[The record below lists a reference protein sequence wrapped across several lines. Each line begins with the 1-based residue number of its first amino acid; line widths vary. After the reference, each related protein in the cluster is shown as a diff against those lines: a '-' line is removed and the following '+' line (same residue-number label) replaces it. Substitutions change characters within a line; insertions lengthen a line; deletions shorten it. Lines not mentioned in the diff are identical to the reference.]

1 MRKLIFA
8 FLFLSFVFAAC
19 DNGSDKS
26 LDDLKKENQELKDAL
41 AASSKITNV
50 EFTASEMIL
59 TYSNGLKLTT
69 AIPDVLRGE
78 DGTTP
83 KIGENGNWWIGTTD
97 TGVLAQGQ
105 NGTNGADGTDGS
117 NGTNGVDG
125 NSPIIGENGN
135 WWIGDTD
142 TNVAATGAAGVAGVG
157 IQSISFDQSTGVM
170 TITLTN
176 GTESKFVIDNKDG
189 SLAAYI
195 MEDLNGKYLVKKI
208 TMGDIPYAEFEYNDD
223 HQITKLTSYSA
234 NGYQT
239 FKRFEVE
246 KEYVDGK
253 PSKVLTRRFA
263 TEKTT
268 KYSDEYVGSNGYDV
282 IEVDE
287 DKGDRFMEEN
297 SDGIFFVYF
306 KNGPTEN
313 GFGYNKYFASKGS
326 RLYSEIS
333 FNAGGKTCTVYD
345 YESTVSIANSENVNI
360 DYYYYRVYEKAL
372 IFSDYENSYY
382 KSIKRADNQFEIY
395 EHRGSRYF
403 YRSGSGN
410 IDDLEF
416 YVLNSV
422 RTIQGTYEIGELM
435 SETYSDLVYDSSNK
449 VEKIYESREE
459 GVEATSYI
467 LNSYDGDNLAKTER
481 FSKDGDNWMKEAKYS
496 TYQYNSQNLLTQA
509 IEHDA
514 EGNEKVISKIEYDQE
529 GNPIEIFKYYS
540 EQVDRY
546 GIVNPETGIREYQ
559 DVVVAESGLYSF
571 AKLEYNYTMKNF
583 FGNTITGLFPE
594 LYGFNFINAL
604 KSGTFSNSINAGA
617 IEYKNFNDGGY
628 PQIMEFIGSGDDDSS
643 FIGQLKIEYI
653 KIED

>member
-8 FLFLSFVFAAC
+8 FLFLSFLFAAC

-59 TYSNGLKLTT
+59 TYTNGLKLTT
-69 AIPDVLRGE
+69 SIPDVLRGE

-105 NGTNGADGTDGS
+105 NGADGTDGS
-117 NGTNGVDG
+117 DGTDG

-246 KEYVDGK
+246 KKYVDGK
-253 PSKVLTRRFA
+253 PSKLLTRRFA

-268 KYSDEYVGSNGYDV
+268 KYSDEEYINTITKYV
-282 IEVDE
+282 EFDE
-287 DKGDRFMEEN
+287 DKGEWFLSEEYGRIYYYSFRN
-297 SDGIFFVYF
+297 KTNGKF
-306 KNGPTEN
+306 K
-313 GFGYNKYFASKGS
+313 YYRYFAVKDD
-326 RLYSEIS
+326 RLYNEIS
-333 FNAGGKTCTVYD
+333 ENYDGTYRVY
-345 YESTVSIANSENVNI
+345 YYQSNVKVYNEETSTD
-360 DYYYYRVYEKAL
+360 DYYYYYDVFDECYV
-372 IFSDYENSYY
+372 YENSQDYWE
-382 KSIKRADNQFEIY
+382 KSVKIADNEFKIY
-395 EHRGSRYF
+395 NRSSDYFNVNGSSD
-403 YRSGSGN
+403 YREYYHLVST
-410 IDDLEF
+410 
-416 YVLNSV
+416 
-422 RTIQGTYEIGELM
+422 RTIKGEFNIGELM

-449 VEKIYESREE
+449 VEKIYESKEE

-467 LNSYDGDNLAKTER
+467 RNSYNGDNLAKTER
-481 FSKDGDNWMKEAKYS
+481 FSKDGDNWVKEAKYS
-496 TYQYNSQNLLTQA
+496 TYQYNSQNLLTQS

-514 EGNEKVISKIEYDQE
+514 EENEKVISKIEYDQE

-559 DVVVAESGLYSF
+559 DVVVAEAGLYSY

-583 FGNTITGLFPE
+583 FGNTFAGLFPE
-594 LYGFNFINAL
+594 LYGFNFNNSL
-604 KSGTFSNSINAGA
+604 KRATLSNSFISGA
-617 IEYKNFNDGGY
+617 IEYKNFNEGGY
-628 PQIMEFIGSGDDDSS
+628 PETMEFIGSHLEYGESYA
-643 FIGQLKIEYI
+643 GQLKIEYQ
-653 KIED
+653 KIEN

>member
-8 FLFLSFVFAAC
+8 FLFLSFLFAAC

-59 TYSNGLKLTT
+59 TYTNGLKLTT
-69 AIPDVLRGE
+69 SIPDVLRGE

-105 NGTNGADGTDGS
+105 NGADGTDGS
-117 NGTNGVDG
+117 DGTDG

-246 KEYVDGK
+246 KKYVDGK
-253 PSKVLTRRFA
+253 PNKVITRRFA
-263 TEKTT
+263 TKKTT
-268 KYSDEYVGSNGYDV
+268 EYSDEDYENS
-282 IEVDE
+282 ITKEVEFGEYKE
-287 DKGDRFMEEN
+287 DQFIEEN
-297 SDGIFFVYF
+297 SDGSYYYYEYQWGNEGGYHYYRYYANKDDRLVNELVS
-306 KNGPTEN
+306 NGDGT
-313 GFGYNKYFASKGS
+313 Y
-326 RLYSEIS
+326 
-333 FNAGGKTCTVYD
+333 TVYN
-345 YESTVSIANSENVNI
+345 YQSYNSIYNDVTGSN
-360 DYYYYRVYEKAL
+360 DYYYYYKVYDKCFVYDEYQGRSEMSIKVANNQFK
-372 IFSDYENSYY
+372 IYRGNSY
-382 KSIKRADNQFEIY
+382 SIMVEGVKEYRNIF
-395 EHRGSRYF
+395 YF
-403 YRSGSGN
+403 SSN
-410 IDDLEF
+410 
-416 YVLNSV
+416 
-422 RTIQGTYEIGELM
+422 RTILGFYEVGDLM
-435 SETYSDLVYDSSNK
+435 DETYSDLTYDSSNR
-449 VEKIYESREE
+449 VEKIYESIEE
-459 GVEATSYI
+459 GADATAYI
-467 LNSYDGDNLAKTER
+467 LNSYDGDNLARTER
-481 FSKDGDNWMKEAKYS
+481 FSKDGENWVREVDYVTFTYTSAGLLKE
-496 TYQYNSQNLLTQA
+496 T
-509 IEHDA
+509 IEHDS
-514 EGNEKVISKIEYDQE
+514 EGTETVVSKVDYDQE
-529 GNPIEIFKYYS
+529 GNPVELFKYLGDVSYRDVFGYD
-540 EQVDRY
+540 Q
-546 GIVNPETGIREYQ
+546 IINPETGVEYN
-559 DVVVAESGLYSF
+559 DDGVYLEAGLYSF

-583 FGNTITGLFPE
+583 FGNTIAGLFPE
-594 LYGFNFINAL
+594 LYGFNFNNSL

-617 IEYKNFNDGGY
+617 IAYKNFNDGGY